1 MSVTVTDYEIA
12 SLLNAQTEN
21 KELREQLEKASTE
34 NEDMKGALRQSR
46 KDMTT
51 LSQELLSIKMLETKI
66 GLILHSLT
74 KKRTHLEETL
84 TKAIH
89 SFDELLRQV

>member
-34 NEDMKGALRQSR
+34 NEDIKGALRQSR